1 MIKNALKIA
10 LRHFAKNRLFTALN
24 LTGLATGLACVLLID
39 WWVTDERRIDTFNEK
54 DARFYKVLKTFPN
67 GDGTTGMFDATQAL
81 LGRDLAANFPEV
93 EYAVAVRPE
102 GSGVISTAEEHIK
115 VNCDMVDKDFFQ
127 VFSYRLIEGNP
138 KNPFA
143 DPNGV
148 LISDSLALK
157 LFHRTTGIVGQSVD
171 WNGGDKFDTTHIV
184 VGVFAAPPPS
194 ATEQFDLL
202 LSYELYL
209 QQYARDVADWG
220 SNGVITYITLKEGTD
235 AIAFGKKIRH
245 YTKEKIGTVY
255 SDPALL
261 RGEGDVYI
269 QRYSDGYLYNRFV
282 NGVQSGGRIEYV
294 RLFSLIALFILVIAC
309 INFMNLSTAK
319 AAGRMKEVGIKKT
332 VGASR
337 RSLILYFMGESMLM
351 AVLSLV
357 MAVALAALLLPYFRQ
372 ITGKNL
378 PLQVST
384 PLVVSM
390 LAITVLTG
398 LVSGSYPALYLS
410 GFKPAW
416 ILGKGAGGPAG
427 PSALRKGLV
436 VFQFAISVIL
446 ITMVMVVYRQMNLIR
461 TIHLGYNKENV
472 IRFTA
477 DGKLAMDEG
486 GFLAELREIPGV
498 VRASD
503 MGGNMTGRY
512 SQAGT
517 YVDWEGKPP
526 GLEINYTGLNM
537 DTGMMQLLG
546 MQLVAG
552 RAFSNQFGSD
562 SASVIFNESA
572 IAAMGLK
579 DPIGKTV
586 TVWRMQ
592 KRIIGIV
599 KDFHFGS
606 LYQKMGP
613 FFFRYSRNNSNIFV
627 RIQPGAEKQTLDRI
641 SALYKQF
648 NQWLPL
654 EYRFLDDDYAQLYA
668 AEQRVSVL
676 SRYFAGMTILI
687 SCLGLF
693 GLAAFTAQK
702 KEKEIAIRKVVGAS
716 TGRIIVLLTRE
727 FLALVA
733 VALLIALPLA
743 GWAASKWLETFAYR
757 VQIGPVIFLLAG
769 ASILLITVVAVSYQS
784 IKAAVASPAKSLK
797 RE

>member
-1 MIKNALKIA
+1 L
-10 LRHFAKNRLFTALN
+10 
-24 LTGLATGLACVLLID
+24 
-39 WWVTDERRIDTFNEK
+39 
-54 DARFYKVLKTFPN
+54 
-67 GDGTTGMFDATQAL
+67 
-81 LGRDLAANFPEV
+81 
-93 EYAVAVRPE
+93 
-102 GSGVISTAEEHIK
+102 
-115 VNCDMVDKDFFQ
+115 
-127 VFSYRLIEGNP
+127 
-138 KNPFA
+138 
-143 DPNGV
+143 
-148 LISDSLALK
+148 
-157 LFHRTTGIVGQSVD
+157 
-171 WNGGDKFDTTHIV
+171 
-184 VGVFAAPPPS
+184 
-194 ATEQFDLL
+194 
-202 LSYELYL
+202 
-209 QQYARDVADWG
+209 
-220 SNGVITYITLKEGTD
+220 
-235 AIAFGKKIRH
+235 
-245 YTKEKIGTVY
+245 
-255 SDPALL
+255 
-261 RGEGDVYI
+261 YI

-294 RLFSLIALFILVIAC
+294 SLFSLIALFILVIAC

-337 RSLILYFMGESMLM
+337 RSIILYFMGESMLM

-357 MAVALAALLLPYFRQ
+357 IAVALAALLLPYFRQ

-390 LAITVLTG
+390 VAITVLTG

-416 ILGKGAGGPAG
+416 ILGKGSGSPAG
-427 PSALRKGLV
+427 PSGLRKGLV
-436 VFQFAISVIL
+436 VFQFAISVVL
-446 ITMVMVVYRQMNLIR
+446 ITMVLVVYQQMNLIR

-472 IRFTA
+472 VRFSA
-477 DGKLAMDEG
+477 NGKLATNVG

-503 MGGNMTGRY
+503 MSGNMTGAY

-517 YVDWEGKPP
+517 YVDWKGKPP

-586 TVWRMQ
+586 SVWRMQ

-606 LYQKMGP
+606 LYKKMGP

-627 RIQPGAEKQTLDRI
+627 RIQPGVEKQTLDRI
-641 SALYKQF
+641 AALYKQF
-648 NQWLPL
+648 NQGLPL
-654 EYRFLDDDYAQLYA
+654 EYRFLDDDYAQLYS
-668 AEQRVSVL
+668 AEERVSVL

-716 TGRIIVLLTRE
+716 TGRIIALLSRE
-727 FLALVA
+727 FMVLVA
-733 VALLIALPLA
+733 LALLIALPLA

-769 ASILLITVVAVSYQS
+769 AAILLITVVTVSYQS